1 MISSQVARRWASIA
15 ITTLL
20 FSSMVAAEPSIST
33 DYCSSVNTAN
43 MEPFL
48 SDYQSQ
54 GRCFG
59 NCTDIGA
66 ALAIVQW
73 KSCWCSDYIPSPS
86 DQKSLSSCR
95 DPCPGYPDDY
105 CGARGSGGGSFGYMK
120 LKNSAEIA
128 PPGVTN
134 TKTTSVTSLPSVEPG
149 SAVGEPTTTRP
160 PNKGG
165 TMPTAPS
172 VQTVTVGGTVQTVTA
187 LPDPNQAGN
196 DQSQLEKSERS
207 GLSTGAMVGIVVGVI
222 GVLAVAGILL
232 FFYCLKRKKNEG
244 EKGFVASR
252 RGSPSGSGGG
262 EVSEA
267 RFGDASTLGGW
278 EGSAAN
284 SQRRSHLM
292 PVDPRAEF
300 AKGVYAR
307 DQNKSQVSIGSL
319 QDNFDYTRPINEV
332 RVLKAMNPDP
342 DP

>member
-1 MISSQVARRWASIA
+1 
-15 ITTLL
+15 
-20 FSSMVAAEPSIST
+20 
-33 DYCSSVNTAN
+33 
-43 MEPFL
+43 
-48 SDYQSQ
+48 
-54 GRCFG
+54 
-59 NCTDIGA
+59 
-66 ALAIVQW
+66 
-73 KSCWCSDYIPSPS
+73 
-86 DQKSLSSCR
+86 
-95 DPCPGYPDDY
+95 
-105 CGARGSGGGSFGYMK
+105 
-120 LKNSAEIA
+120 
-128 PPGVTN
+128 
-134 TKTTSVTSLPSVEPG
+134 
-149 SAVGEPTTTRP
+149 
-160 PNKGG
+160 
-165 TMPTAPS
+165 MPTAPS

-196 DQSQLEKSERS
+196 DQPQLEKSEKG

-232 FFYCLKRKKNEG
+232 FFYCLKRKKDEG

-252 RGSPSGSGGG
+252 RGSPSGSGGGG

-278 EGSAAN
+278 EGSTAN